1 MEKYISNIKTE
12 LGYLE
17 SQTNEELELRI
28 ENLKK
33 RSKIEPLENIIC
45 PWYAMVQEISSRK
58 IGLKHFDSQ

>member
-33 RSKIEPLENIIC
+33 RSKIEPRTNNI
-45 PWYAMVQEISSRK
+45 
-58 IGLKHFDSQ
+58 F